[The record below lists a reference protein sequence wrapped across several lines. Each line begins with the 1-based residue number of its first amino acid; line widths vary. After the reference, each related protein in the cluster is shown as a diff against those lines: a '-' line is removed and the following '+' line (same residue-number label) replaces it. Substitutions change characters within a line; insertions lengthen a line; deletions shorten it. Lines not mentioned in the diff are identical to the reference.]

1 MILLDDV
8 ESGSTKPTSRLYQ
21 EPTAH
26 WAVFTAAEMDTCFEA
41 VQSALKAGQYVV
53 CLVAYEYGQVIH
65 RLPASSAASSLAT
78 PSIPLMQAWAFH
90 APKMLAKKE
99 VDAWLEIQLAQLKD
113 DARVSGVASC
123 TESITQ
129 AQFEADVERIQEWI
143 RCGDTYQINHTY
155 RINGEIYGDPLAL
168 YARLRARQPGR
179 FGAFVQEGDTT
190 ILSQSPELF
199 VERDG
204 DCLRAMPMK
213 GTADAQTESPEQLAS
228 DPKNRAEN
236 IMIVDL
242 LRNDLSRI
250 ALPGSVTVPNL
261 FHVAQHGNVLQ
272 MTSTVEAT
280 PKPDLSLRTLLDAV
294 FPCGSVTGAPKKR
307 SMEIIQELEDS
318 PRGYY
323 CGALGWLDPN
333 GDFAFSVPIRTLTL
347 EASPSHSQTKFT
359 LGIGAGI
366 TIDSDPQQEWQE
378 CKTKS
383 AFIAEM
389 PTELGLFETIR
400 VEEQKPLRLA
410 AHLGRLQH
418 SASAL
423 RIPFVAARVVEAA
436 EQACHAIA
444 SPLPHRLRIDLL
456 SDGSVTAVTHIL
468 EPIAN
473 EVTIFWASKVLPDG
487 NQAIMQSSNL
497 LLAHKVNKRT
507 LYDLAWKNAVALGG
521 FDAVF
526 LNEAGFVTEGGRSS
540 IFIQPKGSNQWLTP
554 PLSAGVLPGVMRQS
568 LLDDPQWNAH
578 EAMFTATD
586 LADAG
591 RILVCNA
598 LRGAVPAV
606 LKVG

>member
-8 ESGSTKPTSRLYQ
+8 ESGAGKPTSRLYQ
-21 EPTAH
+21 EPIAH
-26 WAVFTAAEMDTCFEA
+26 WAAFTAAEMDACFEA
-41 VQSALKAGQYVV
+41 IQSALKAGHYVV

-65 RLPASSAASSLAT
+65 RLPIHSESSSSAT
-78 PSIPLMQAWAFH
+78 PDIPLMQAWAYH
-90 APKMLAKKE
+90 QPKTLAKEE
-99 VDAWLEIQLAQLKD
+99 VDAWLEIQLTQLKD

-129 AQFEADVERIQEWI
+129 AQFQSDVLRIQEWI
-143 RCGDTYQINHTY
+143 RCGDIYQINHTY
-155 RINGEIYGDPLAL
+155 RIQGEIYGDPLAL
-168 YARLRARQPGR
+168 YARLRVRQPGR

-199 VERDG
+199 VERNG
-204 DCLRAMPMK
+204 NCLRAMPMK
-213 GTADAQTESPEQLAS
+213 GTANAQTESPEQLAS

-242 LRNDLSRI
+242 LRNDLSRV

-261 FHVAQHGNVLQ
+261 FRVAQYGNVLQ
-272 MTSTVEAT
+272 MTSTIEAKA
-280 PKPDLSLRTLLDAV
+280 KPDLSLRTLLDAV
-294 FPCGSVTGAPKKR
+294 FPCGSITGAPKKR
-307 SMEIIQELEDS
+307 SMEIIQQLEDA

-347 EASPSHSQTKFT
+347 EASPNKLQTNFT

-366 TIDSDPQQEWQE
+366 TIDSDPELEWQE
-378 CKTKS
+378 CQIKS
-383 AFIAEM
+383 AFITEM
-389 PTELGLFETIR
+389 PSELGLFETIR
-400 VEEQKPLRLA
+400 IEKQKPLRLA
-410 AHLGRLQH
+410 AHLQRLQH
-418 SASAL
+418 SASVL
-423 RIPFVAARVVEAA
+423 RIPFVAARFIEAA
-436 EQACHAIA
+436 ERACLAIPN
-444 SPLPHRLRIDLL
+444 PLPHRLRIDLFA
-456 SDGSVTAVTHIL
+456 DGALTAVTNAL
-468 EPIAN
+468 DPIEN
-473 EVTIFWASKVLPDG
+473 EVAIFWASKVLPDAD
-487 NQAIMQSSNL
+487 QAIMQSSNL
-497 LLAHKVNKRT
+497 LLAHKVNLRT
-507 LYDLAWKNAVALGG
+507 IYDLAWKNAVALGG

-540 IFIQPKGSNQWLTP
+540 IFIQPQGSDQWLTP

-578 EAMFTATD
+578 QAMLTVAD
-586 LADAG
+586 LAEAD

>member
-8 ESGSTKPTSRLYQ
+8 ESCAAKPTSRLYQ
-21 EPTAH
+21 EPIAY
-26 WAVFTAAEMDTCFEA
+26 WAAFTAAEMDACFEA
-41 VQSALKAGQYVV
+41 IQSALKAGQYVV
-53 CLVAYEYGQVIH
+53 CLIAYEYGQVIH
-65 RLPASSAASSLAT
+65 RLPVHSALSSPASPA
-78 PSIPLMQAWAFH
+78 IPLMQAWAFH
-90 APKMLAKKE
+90 APQLLTKEE
-99 VDAWLEIQLAQLKD
+99 VDAWLEVQLAQLNG

-168 YARLRARQPGR
+168 YARLRVRQPGR
-179 FGAFVQEGDTT
+179 FGAFVRESGTT

-213 GTADAQTESPEQLAS
+213 GTANAQTESPDQLAS

-242 LRNDLSRI
+242 LRNDLSRL
-250 ALPGSVTVPNL
+250 ALAGSVTVPNL
-261 FHVAQHGNVLQ
+261 FHVTQHGNVLQ
-272 MTSTVEAT
+272 MTSTIEAKT
-280 PKPDLSLRTLLDAV
+280 KPDLNLRMLLDAV

-307 SMEIIQELEDS
+307 SMEIIQELEGA

-347 EASPSHSQTKFT
+347 GEGGGTLQTKFT

-366 TIDSDPQQEWQE
+366 TIDSNPQLEWQE
-378 CKTKS
+378 CQIKS
-383 AFIAEM
+383 AFITEM
-389 PTELGLFETIR
+389 PSDLGLFETIR
-400 VEEQKPLRLA
+400 VEDKKPLRLA
-410 AHLGRLQH
+410 AHLARLQH
-418 SASAL
+418 SASVL
-423 RIPFVAARVVEAA
+423 RIPFVATRVIEAV
-436 EQACHAIA
+436 EQACLAIP
-444 SPLPHRLRIDLL
+444 SLLPHRLRIDLL
-456 SDGSVTAVTHIL
+456 SDGSVTAATNAL
-468 EPIAN
+468 ELISN
-473 EVTIFWASKVLPDG
+473 EVTIFWASQVLPDT

-497 LLAHKVNKRT
+497 LLAHKVNQRT

-526 LNEAGFVTEGGRSS
+526 LNEASFVTEGGRSS

-554 PLSAGVLPGVMRQS
+554 PLSAGVLPGLMRQS
-568 LLDDPQWNAH
+568 LLDDPQWNARQ
-578 EAMFTATD
+578 ATFTAAD
-586 LADAG
+586 LVDAD

-606 LKVG
+606 LKDG

>member
-8 ESGSTKPTSRLYQ
+8 ESCAAKPTSRLYQ
-21 EPTAH
+21 EPIAN
-26 WAVFTAAEMDTCFEA
+26 WAAFTAAEIDVCFEA
-41 VQSALKAGQYVV
+41 IQSALKAGQYVV

-65 RLPASSAASSLAT
+65 RLPVHSALSSPLSPA
-78 PSIPLMQAWAFH
+78 IPLMQAWAFH
-90 APKMLAKKE
+90 SPKMLAKEE
-99 VDAWLEIQLAQLKD
+99 VDTWLETQLAQLTND
-113 DARVSGVASC
+113 QRVSGIASC

-129 AQFEADVERIQEWI
+129 DQFQSDIERIQEWI

-155 RINGEIYGDPLAL
+155 RIRGEIYGDPLAL

-179 FGAFVQEGDTT
+179 FGAFVREGGTT

-204 DCLRAMPMK
+204 NCLRAMPMK
-213 GTADAQTESPEQLAS
+213 GTANARTESPEQLAS

-242 LRNDLSRI
+242 LRNDLSRV
-250 ALPGSVTVPNL
+250 ALPGSVTVPTL

-272 MTSTVEAT
+272 MTSTIEAT
-280 PKPDLSLRTLLDAV
+280 AKSDLSLRTLLGAV

-307 SMEIIQELEDS
+307 SMEIIQELES
-318 PRGYY
+318 TPRGYY

-333 GDFAFSVPIRTLTL
+333 GDFAFSVPIRTLSL
-347 EASPSHSQTKFT
+347 EGNGGTPQTKFT

-366 TIDSDPQQEWQE
+366 TIDSNPQQEWQE
-378 CKTKS
+378 CQTKS
-383 AFIAEM
+383 AFITEM

-400 VEEQKPLRLA
+400 VEEQKPLRFA
-410 AHLGRLQH
+410 AHIQRLQQ

-423 RIPFVAARVVEAA
+423 RIPFEASRIVHAA
-436 EQACHAIA
+436 EQACLAIT
-444 SPLPHRLRIDLL
+444 SSLPHRLRIDLL
-456 SDGSVTAVTHIL
+456 PDGSVTAIANVL

-473 EVTIFWASKVLPDG
+473 EVTIFWASKVLPDA
-487 NQAIMQSSNL
+487 NQAIMQSSNVL
-497 LLAHKVNKRT
+497 LTHKVNQRAI
-507 LYDLAWKNAVALGG
+507 YDLAWKNAVALGG

-526 LNEAGFVTEGGRSS
+526 LNEQGLVTEGGRSS
-540 IFIQPKGSNQWLTP
+540 VFIQPQGSNQWLTP

-578 EAMFTATD
+578 EAMLTASD
-586 LADAG
+586 LIDAD

>member
-8 ESGSTKPTSRLYQ
+8 ESGATMPSSRLYQ
-21 EPTAH
+21 EPLAH
-26 WAVFTAAEMDTCFEA
+26 WAAFTAAEMDACFEA
-41 VQSALKAGQYVV
+41 IQSALKAGQHVV

-65 RLPASSAASSLAT
+65 RLPVHPASSSPAA
-78 PSIPLMQAWAFH
+78 PVIPLMQAWAFH
-90 APKMLAKKE
+90 QPKLLAKAE
-99 VDAWLEIQLAQLKD
+99 VDAWLEIQVAQLKD

-155 RINGEIYGDPLAL
+155 RINGEIYGGPLAL

-179 FGAFVQEGDTT
+179 FGAFIQEGDTT

-213 GTADAQTESPEQLAS
+213 GTASAQTESPEQLAS

-242 LRNDLSRI
+242 LRNDLSRV
-250 ALPGSVTVPNL
+250 ALPGSVTVPTL

-280 PKPDLSLRTLLDAV
+280 AKPDLSLRTLLDAV

-307 SMEIIQELEDS
+307 SMEIIQELES
-318 PRGYY
+318 TPRGYY

-347 EASPSHSQTKFT
+347 EGNGDTLQTKFT

-366 TIDSDPQQEWQE
+366 TIDSNPKLEWQE
-378 CKTKS
+378 CQIKS
-383 AFIAEM
+383 AFITEM

-400 VEEQKPLRLA
+400 VEDKKPLRLA
-410 AHLGRLQH
+410 AHLKRLQH

-423 RIPFVAARVVEAA
+423 RIPFVAARVIEAA
-436 EQACHAIA
+436 EQACLAIP
-444 SPLPHRLRIDLL
+444 SSLPHRLRVDLL
-456 SDGSVTAVTHIL
+456 SDGSVRAVTHAL
-468 EPIAN
+468 EPTAN
-473 EVTIFWASKVLPDG
+473 EVTIFWASQVLPDA

-497 LLAHKVNKRT
+497 LLGHKVNQRT

-568 LLDDPQWNAH
+568 LLDDPQWNARQ
-578 EAMFTATD
+578 AMFTAAD
-586 LADAG
+586 LAGAD

>member
-8 ESGSTKPTSRLYQ
+8 ESCAAKPTSRLYQ
-21 EPTAH
+21 EPIAH
-26 WAVFTAAEMDTCFEA
+26 WAALTAVEMDACFEA
-41 VQSALKAGQYVV
+41 IQSALKAGQYVV

-65 RLPASSAASSLAT
+65 RLPTNSAALSPTA
-78 PSIPLMQAWAFH
+78 PAIPLMQAWAYQR
-90 APKMLAKKE
+90 PKKLTKAE
-99 VDAWLEIQLAQLKD
+99 VDAWLEIQLAELTD
-113 DARVSGVASC
+113 DQRVSGVASC

-129 AQFEADVERIQEWI
+129 TQFQSDVERIQEWI
-143 RCGDTYQINHTY
+143 RCGDIYQINHTY
-155 RINGEIYGDPLAL
+155 RIRGEIYGDPLAL

-179 FGAFVQEGDTT
+179 FGAFVQEGGTT

-213 GTADAQTESPEQLAS
+213 GTANAKTESPEQLAS

-242 LRNDLSRI
+242 LRNDLSRV
-250 ALPGSVTVPNL
+250 ALPGSVTVPTL
-261 FHVAQHGNVLQ
+261 FHVARHGNVLQ
-272 MTSTVEAT
+272 MTSTIEAKA
-280 PKPDLSLRTLLDAV
+280 KPDTSLRTILDAV

-333 GDFAFSVPIRTLTL
+333 GDFAFSVPIRTLAL
-347 EASPSHSQTKFT
+347 EANPSNSQTKFT

-366 TIDSDPQQEWQE
+366 TIDSGPELEWQE
-378 CKTKS
+378 CQIKS
-383 AFIAEM
+383 AFITEM
-389 PTELGLFETIR
+389 PSELGLFETIR
-400 VEEQKPLRLA
+400 VEGQKPLRLA
-410 AHLGRLQH
+410 AHLQRLQQ

-423 RIPFVAARVVEAA
+423 RIPYEASRIVEAV
-436 EQACHAIA
+436 EEACLAIP

-456 SDGSVTAVTHIL
+456 SDGSVTAVTHAL
-468 EPIAN
+468 EPIAH
-473 EVTIFWASKVLPDG
+473 EVTIFWASQVLPDA
-487 NQAIMQSSNL
+487 NQAIMQSNNL
-497 LLAHKVNKRT
+497 LLAHKVNQRT

-526 LNEAGFVTEGGRSS
+526 LNEAGMVTEGGRSS

-568 LLDDPQWNAH
+568 LLDDPKWNTHQATL
-578 EAMFTATD
+578 TAAD
-586 LADAG
+586 LVDAD

-598 LRGAVPAV
+598 LRGAVPAI

>member
-8 ESGSTKPTSRLYQ
+8 ESGATKPSSRLYQ
-21 EPTAH
+21 EPLAH
-26 WAVFTAAEMDTCFEA
+26 WAAFTAAEMDACFEA
-41 VQSALKAGQYVV
+41 IQSALKAGQHVV

-65 RLPASSAASSLAT
+65 RLPVHPASSSPTA
-78 PSIPLMQAWAFH
+78 PVIPLMQAWAFH
-90 APKMLAKKE
+90 QPKLLAKAE
-99 VDAWLEIQLAQLKD
+99 VDAWLEIQVAQLKD

-179 FGAFVQEGDTT
+179 FGAFIQEGDTT

-213 GTADAQTESPEQLAS
+213 GTASAQTESPEQLAS

-242 LRNDLSRI
+242 LRNDLSRV
-250 ALPGSVTVPNL
+250 ALPGSVTVPTL

-280 PKPDLSLRTLLDAV
+280 AKPDLSLRNLLDAV

-307 SMEIIQELEDS
+307 SMEIIQELES
-318 PRGYY
+318 TPRGYY

-347 EASPSHSQTKFT
+347 EGSGDAIQTKFT

-366 TIDSDPQQEWQE
+366 TIDSDPKLEWQE
-378 CKTKS
+378 CQIKS
-383 AFIAEM
+383 AFITEM
-389 PTELGLFETIR
+389 PTQLGLFETIR
-400 VEEQKPLRLA
+400 VEEKKPLRLA
-410 AHLGRLQH
+410 AHLERLQH

-423 RIPFVAARVVEAA
+423 RIPFVAARVIEAA
-436 EQACHAIA
+436 EQACLAIP
-444 SPLPHRLRIDLL
+444 SSLPHRLRVDLF
-456 SDGSVTAVTHIL
+456 SDGTVRAVTHAL
-468 EPIAN
+468 EPTAN
-473 EVTIFWASKVLPDG
+473 EVTIFWASQVLPDA

-497 LLAHKVNKRT
+497 LLGHKVNQRT

-568 LLDDPQWNAH
+568 LLDDPQWNARQ
-578 EAMFTATD
+578 AMFTAAD
-586 LADAG
+586 LADAD